1 MKIIDN
7 RLLAGV
13 CVPGMST
20 KELNTQICANHLP
33 HPNKTQAIPW
43 RLNANSV
50 DDILLQPVITKPS
63 LMTRVIIGVVFT
75 AGGTVVLTIYA
86 LRT

>member
-20 KELNTQICANHLP
+20 KELHTQICAT
-33 HPNKTQAIPW
+33 HPPSTSTNKTQAIPW
-43 RLNANSV
+43 RLNAN
-50 DDILLQPVITKPS
+50 DK
-63 LMTRVIIGVVFT
+63 T
-75 AGGTVVLTIYA
+75 A
-86 LRT
+86 